1 MTFPDMPDRDPQLRS
16 RAVIHPYERSRLT
29 LAICCLAITS
39 IVLLAVVIAAL
50 AHFADFLW
58 FLFFILLIVGFI
70 WFGHRLRRARL
81 LGRAIKV
88 TPESFPVIHAEFI
101 GLQRKL
107 DYGRSVD
114 VYVADDVEGK
124 MTMTSL
130 LGTRVL
136 LIEGGFAADL
146 QQEGPEPL
154 RFLLGG
160 YIGALKARHSQLALP
175 LAVLGAM
182 KWTAFINPW
191 ILPYYRAAM
200 YTRDQ
205 VGYLCSGSLDASLG
219 VIARLTVG
227 KEMAPEMSPSGVLD
241 QANRVGQNLLPRL
254 SELSEDRPHL
264 VKRYVNLVAF
274 SARVR
279 RADFERFQACLN
291 ENDQRLLRS
300 LLVQSPHSRQVGT
313 TPRLHSARWS

>member
-70 WFGHRLRRARL
+70 WFSHRLRRARL

-136 LIEGGFAADL
+136 LIEGDSPPTFSRRGLNLCASSWGLHRRA
-146 QQEGPEPL
+146 QGPAQSA
-154 RFLLGG
+154 GT
-160 YIGALKARHSQLALP
+160 S
-175 LAVLGAM
+175 
-182 KWTAFINPW
+182 
-191 ILPYYRAAM
+191 
-200 YTRDQ
+200 
-205 VGYLCSGSLDASLG
+205 SGSSGRHEVDGFHQPMDPALLSRCD
-219 VIARLTVG
+219 VHARPGWIPVFWKSGCL
-227 KEMAPEMSPSGVLD
+227 ARCDSP
-241 QANRVGQNLLPRL
+241 A
-254 SELSEDRPHL
+254 H
-264 VKRYVNLVAF
+264 
-274 SARVR
+274 R
-279 RADFERFQACLN
+279 RQGN
-291 ENDQRLLRS
+291 GS
-300 LLVQSPHSRQVGT
+300 
-313 TPRLHSARWS
+313 

>member
-1 MTFPDMPDRDPQLRS
+1 MIYF
-16 RAVIHPYERSRLT
+16 
-29 LAICCLAITS
+29 
-39 IVLLAVVIAAL
+39 IVLLAIIIAASAQL
-50 AHFADFLW
+50 GAILG
-58 FLFFILLIVGFI
+58 FLFLILLLVGVI
-70 WFGHRLRRARL
+70 WFSHRLRRARL

-88 TPESFPVIHAEFI
+88 TPESFPVIHAEFA

-107 DYGRSVD
+107 DYSRPVD

-124 MTMTSL
+124 MTMTSV

-160 YIGALKARHSQLALP
+160 YIGALKARHGQLALP
-175 LAVLGAM
+175 LTVLEAM

-191 ILPYYRAAM
+191 ILPYYRASM

-205 VGYLCSGSLDASLG
+205 IGYLCAGSLDASLG

-227 KEMAPEMSPSGVLD
+227 KEMAPEMSPSGILD
-241 QANRVGQNLLPRL
+241 QASRVGRNPLPRFA
-254 SELSEDRPHL
+254 ELSQDRPHL

-274 SARVR
+274 AARVR
-279 RADFERFQACLN
+279 RADFDRFQACLN
-291 ENDQRLLRS
+291 ENDQRILRS
-300 LLVQSPHSRQVGT
+300 LLVQSPHSGQVGT
-313 TPRLHSARWS
+313 TPSLGAARWS